1 MKIKTLIIQIIINL
15 ILIVVITLATRHYMF
30 YQNIDIDLASWGV
43 FYATYGILYAIIIG
57 FILVGA
63 LGRYE
68 QLKLAVDSEINVI
81 QNIRDFLIYF
91 SDPTSI
97 QRAESKG
104 SRREQLGVLLKIRQS
119 LYVYV
124 ILISP

>member
-1 MKIKTLIIQIIINL
+1 MKISTLIIQIIINL
-15 ILIVVITLATRHYMF
+15 IAIVVITLTIRHYLF
-30 YQNIDIDLASWGV
+30 YQNIDIDLGSWSV
-43 FYATYGILYAIIIG
+43 FYTTYGILYAIIIG

-91 SDPTSI
+91 SDPTSV
-97 QRAESKG
+97 QNSK
-104 SRREQLGVLLKIRQS
+104 
-119 LYVYV
+119 
-124 ILISP
+124 ILPVSKLVFF

>member
-1 MKIKTLIIQIIINL
+1 MKTNTILVQIIINL
-15 ILIVVITLATRHYMF
+15 IAIVVITLATRHYMF
-30 YQNIDIDLASWGV
+30 YQNIEIDLASWGV

-91 SDPTSI
+91 SDTSSI
-97 QRAESKG
+97 QRAELKG
-104 SRREQLGVLLKIRQS
+104 SRSEQVSVLLNIRQA
-119 LYVYV
+119 LYK
-124 ILISP
+124 